1 MESALLDVSNLVTPK
16 TPHQPDFCQAHN
28 CQGHRRAEYGTAYR
42 LNLWYDTSAPSQSA
56 DTYKQIGLWSNSAF
70 IGDKFGVTSLT
81 WFFSRIAPV

>member
-42 LNLWYDTSAPSQSA
+42 LNLRYDTSAPS
-56 DTYKQIGLWSNSAF
+56 
-70 IGDKFGVTSLT
+70 
-81 WFFSRIAPV
+81 